1 MSNVLQLQL
10 LAWRVQYWEK
20 VATMAIFLKKVKKA
34 ARLLMLL
41 KFYAD
46 KFEEN
51 LLKQV
56 ISKHINSLLMYESF

>member
-1 MSNVLQLQL
+1 
-10 LAWRVQYWEK
+10 
-20 VATMAIFLKKVKKA
+20 MAIFLKKVKKA

-56 ISKHINSLLMYESF
+56 ISKHINILFMYESF

>member
-1 MSNVLQLQL
+1 
-10 LAWRVQYWEK
+10 
-20 VATMAIFLKKVKKA
+20 MAISLKLKKVKKA

-46 KFEEN
+46 KVEEN

-56 ISKHINSLLMYESF
+56 IRKHINILLLMYESF

>member
-1 MSNVLQLQL
+1 MKSTIQ
-10 LAWRVQYWEK
+10 EK
-20 VATMAIFLKKVKKA
+20 AATMAISLKLKKVKKA

-56 ISKHINSLLMYESF
+56 ISKHINSLFMYESF

>member
-1 MSNVLQLQL
+1 
-10 LAWRVQYWEK
+10 
-20 VATMAIFLKKVKKA
+20 MAISWEKVKKA

-56 ISKHINSLLMYESF
+56 ISKHINSLFMYESF

>member
-1 MSNVLQLQL
+1 MKSTIQ
-10 LAWRVQYWEK
+10 EK
-20 VATMAIFLKKVKKA
+20 VALKLKKVKKA

-56 ISKHINSLLMYESF
+56 ISKHINSLLLMYESL

>member
-1 MSNVLQLQL
+1 MKSTIQ
-10 LAWRVQYWEK
+10 EK
-20 VATMAIFLKKVKKA
+20 VATMAISLKLKKVKKA

-41 KFYAD
+41 KFYAN

-56 ISKHINSLLMYESF
+56 ISKHINSLLLMYESF

>member
-1 MSNVLQLQL
+1 
-10 LAWRVQYWEK
+10 
-20 VATMAIFLKKVKKA
+20 MAISLKLKKVKKA

-56 ISKHINSLLMYESF
+56 ISKHINSLLLMYESF

>member
-1 MSNVLQLQL
+1 
-10 LAWRVQYWEK
+10 
-20 VATMAIFLKKVKKA
+20 MAISWEKVKKA

-46 KFEEN
+46 KFEKN

-56 ISKHINSLLMYESF
+56 VSQGVREKARVF